1 MAKGEVVES
10 NVVARILTVLGYI
23 LLLPLFPLAVKIV
36 QEYERGVIFRLGRL
50 QGAKGPGLFIIL
62 PIVDR
67 MVKMDLRVFTLDVP
81 SQEIITRDNVTV
93 KVDAVIYFRVVN
105 PEDAVVKVE
114 NYFRATAL
122 IAQTTLRSTIGQSEL
137 DTLLSHRDEINQ
149 RLQIAIDEAT
159 EPWGIKVSMVEV
171 RDVLLAPEMVR
182 SMARQAEAERERRAK
197 VIHAEGELQASE
209 KLAEAGRI
217 IAASPG
223 TLQLRYLQTLT
234 EIASERNSTIL
245 FPLPIDLIQSFL
257 TRVGA
262 SAAAAQPATSR
273 AARAAASPK
282 ATAGCR
288 PIGGRP
294 AVVYSRSVTSPAAM
308 VTRLP
313 SGRRRM
319 RLPSLSTSSASPSSA
334 VSPAG
339 DPHLTAQRLQ
349 TRPPLVLHPLTGLHR
364 QVQLFELVQDGG
376 RQRLPRDLAARLG
389 GDAGGDG
396 GDLGVGGHVGVDVD
410 ADAQQHVVHGLGR
423 QIRFHKNAADL
434 APAYQHVVGPLE
446 GRPQACH
453 LLEAARHRQ
462 RSDDG
467 QRPQVLQRR
476 PEDDGEV
483 EAPSRRHER
492 SPQPAASRRLAAGQ
506 HHRALGGAGPGQL
519 AGEVLRGA
527 QHGPV
532 LQPAADEAGRQ
543 PVPQGLRGE
552 ASGHGSKRIAKKP
565 ALRLAFCARPS
576 GLARHHLQ
584 RVAVRLDSPK
594 AVASIIVHP
603 HHLLSYIRW

>member
-10 NVVARILTVLGYI
+10 NVVARILTILGYI

-217 IAASPG
+217 IASSPG

-257 TRVGA
+257 SRVA
-262 SAAAAQPATSR
+262 IAPPPQ
-273 AARAAASPK
+273 ASP
-282 ATAGCR
+282 
-288 PIGGRP
+288 
-294 AVVYSRSVTSPAAM
+294 
-308 VTRLP
+308 
-313 SGRRRM
+313 
-319 RLPSLSTSSASPSSA
+319 
-334 VSPAG
+334 
-339 DPHLTAQRLQ
+339 
-349 TRPPLVLHPLTGLHR
+349 PP
-364 QVQLFELVQDGG
+364 
-376 RQRLPRDLAARLG
+376 
-389 GDAGGDG
+389 
-396 GDLGVGGHVGVDVD
+396 
-410 ADAQQHVVHGLGR
+410 
-423 QIRFHKNAADL
+423 
-434 APAYQHVVGPLE
+434 
-446 GRPQACH
+446 
-453 LLEAARHRQ
+453 
-462 RSDDG
+462 
-467 QRPQVLQRR
+467 
-476 PEDDGEV
+476 
-483 EAPSRRHER
+483 
-492 SPQPAASRRLAAGQ
+492 
-506 HHRALGGAGPGQL
+506 
-519 AGEVLRGA
+519 
-527 QHGPV
+527 
-532 LQPAADEAGRQ
+532 
-543 PVPQGLRGE
+543 
-552 ASGHGSKRIAKKP
+552 ASGS
-565 ALRLAFCARPS
+565 S
-576 GLARHHLQ
+576 
-584 RVAVRLDSPK
+584 
-594 AVASIIVHP
+594 
-603 HHLLSYIRW
+603 